1 MKTTSK
7 ISVALNLILAAGL
20 AVALTR
26 RQNEGA
32 MPAPTASKT
41 QPLAPAEATPAPTSA
56 ASGLA
61 TFRWQQLESK
71 KGYRIYITNL
81 RAIGC
86 PEPTIEEIVR
96 GDTERAFAWERSH
109 LKLNV
114 DENGTGPWSSYREK
128 QLAASLLEENGSNGN
143 NETTGMARSTQNQ
156 TQQTGDG
163 EVAESPAQNADAT
176 TPAYPLFLQD
186 VNWSALGFN
195 AEQQADIEQVR
206 QQYLNDTKGLNQ
218 NPGSSAGQDSVAP
231 IQNTAPANSDSGTPT
246 QAGQEETPLQS
257 ADDQLRGLLGTQGYN
272 AYEMQQY
279 YYWFQPQVVA
289 NVGGGNLN
297 INPLAFSLQ

>member
-1 MKTTSK
+1 MKMTSK

-20 AVALTR
+20 AVTLAR
-26 RQNEGA
+26 RQNERA
-32 MPAPTASKT
+32 MPAPTVSKT
-41 QPLAPAEATPAPTSA
+41 QLLTPAESKPAPTSA

-61 TFRWQQLESK
+61 KFRWQQLESK
-71 KGYRIYITNL
+71 KSYRIYIANL

-86 PEPTIEEIVR
+86 PEQTIEEIVR

-114 DENGTGPWSSYREK
+114 DKDGTGPWSSYREK
-128 QLAASLLEENGSNGN
+128 QLVSSFLEETGSNEI
-143 NETTGMARSTQNQ
+143 NETTGMAQSTQNQ
-156 TQQTGDG
+156 TQQTGNS
-163 EVAESPAQNADAT
+163 EVAESQAQNADST

-218 NPGSSAGQDSVAP
+218 NQDESAGQDSVAP
-231 IQNTAPANSDSGTPT
+231 NQNAAPANSDSDTPT

-272 AYEMQQY
+272 DYEMQQY
-279 YYWFQPQVVA
+279 YYWFQPQAVA

-297 INPLAFSLQ
+297 IDPLAFSLQ